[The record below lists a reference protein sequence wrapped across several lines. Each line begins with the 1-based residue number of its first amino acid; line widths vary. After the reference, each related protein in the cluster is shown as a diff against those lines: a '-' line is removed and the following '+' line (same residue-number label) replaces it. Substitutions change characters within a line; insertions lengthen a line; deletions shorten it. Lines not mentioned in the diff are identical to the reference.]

1 MGVSVILEESRKWL
15 ILANFVF
22 YPVELTYNDPT
33 TERKIGELSPLTC
46 TISMSTPQFNMFVV
60 IDWQEIARVDITL
73 DKLSFSYILFI
84 RFLFVNPLV
93 RIQQP

>member
-33 TERKIGELSPLTC
+33 TERKIEELSPLAYTM
-46 TISMSTPQFNMFVV
+46 MSLCHFMT
-60 IDWQEIARVDITL
+60 
-73 DKLSFSYILFI
+73 
-84 RFLFVNPLV
+84 
-93 RIQQP
+93 